1 MGKDRIDPRKKSLP
15 ETSPDNPNIGSVTV
29 EIDGESVVL
38 TEAQH
43 WVEDGEHVIVSV
55 EFQVSSSGETFLE
68 AFEQVID
75 NLFEEARS
83 LNARIRDNEAAPN
96 ELDEA
101 LRLAERFTKIAEL
114 EECRLRELEAA
125 RLAGRRRRLNRGN
138 RWVSPRSVRRTSGTP
153 SVA

>member
-15 ETSPDNPNIGSVTV
+15 EASPDNPNNGAVAV
-29 EIDGESVVL
+29 EIDGQSVVL

-55 EFQVSSSGETFLE
+55 EFQVSSSGDSFLE
-68 AFEQVID
+68 AFEQIID
-75 NLFEEARS
+75 NLFEETRS
-83 LNARIRDNEAAPN
+83 LNARIRDNDAAPN

-101 LRLAERFTKIAEL
+101 LRLAERFTQIAEL
-114 EECRLRELEAA
+114 EERRLRELEAA
-125 RLAGRRRRLNRGN
+125 RIAGRRRRLNRGN